1 MWKSTDQSLTLAN
14 LRHSGTPTSAPLH
27 AAESTLEACHHHRA
41 DEAGEEEPE
50 ESTAGLQLAA
60 VLGGGAV
67 VAENR
72 PAFEVTLWAVSYIWF
87 RAGGDDTCD
96 EGEEGSEGVEDEQNE
111 GDGDG
116 FDESGGHAEEPD
128 DPAEGD
134 SEHGIVGGWAVGSLS
149 GENVTDEG
157 CEEENPEELE
167 GAEGDL
173 NDAHGG
179 GLGSILISGDL
190 GAGGV
195 ETRVWTAAG
204 TLGYEDVL
212 FWWKIRG
219 SA

>member
-1 MWKSTDQSLTLAN
+1 MTGIERT
-14 LRHSGTPTSAPLH
+14 H
-27 AAESTLEACHHHRA
+27 
-41 DEAGEEEPE
+41 
-50 ESTAGLQLAA
+50 
-60 VLGGGAV
+60 AV
-67 VAENR
+67 VA
-72 PAFEVTLWAVSYIWF
+72 AVRSEL
-87 RAGGDDTCD
+87 RRQDDTCD
-96 EGEEGSEGVEDEQNE
+96 EGEEGSKGVEDEQNE

-116 FDESGGHAEEPD
+116 FDESSGHAEEPD
-128 DPAEGD
+128 EPAEGD

-167 GAEGDL
+167 CAEGDL

-212 FWWKIRG
+212 FLVEDPRISSGVFAR
-219 SA
+219 SAYISLEG